1 MTQSQLL
8 KYCLFYHGETL
19 PPPDMDGTN
28 AGKLWEAE
36 KMIFLQ
42 MSNLVNEDSPALQM
56 AELEDAYVSKWAPFS
71 AHEVMQTYLERC
83 PDDVRSKF
91 H

>member
-19 PPPDMDGTN
+19 PPPDMDGIN

-42 MSNLVNEDSPALQM
+42 MSNLVSEDSPALQM
-56 AELEDAYVSKWAPFS
+56 AELVDAYVSKWAPFS
-71 AHEVMQTYLERC
+71 AYEVMQTYLERC